1 MTKTAVLN
9 IGRNLASDLRDKIAG
24 GIYHT
29 GWCKLIWEEA
39 VTVNQSV
46 AGLVDRFDTL
56 SLAKIVFSKLW
67 IAFYNPIDVQKTM
80 IAVP

>member
-1 MTKTAVLN
+1 MLN

-29 GWCKLIWEEA
+29 GWCKLIWGEA

>member
-1 MTKTAVLN
+1 MLN

-24 GIYHT
+24 GIYIYHT